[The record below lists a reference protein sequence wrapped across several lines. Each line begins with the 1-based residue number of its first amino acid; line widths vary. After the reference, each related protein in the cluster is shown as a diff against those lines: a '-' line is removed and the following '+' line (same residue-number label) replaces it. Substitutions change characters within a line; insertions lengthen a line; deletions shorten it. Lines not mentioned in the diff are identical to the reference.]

1 MTARRLLCLIA
12 LGLAGVAT
20 AVPSSSA
27 APRQAAK
34 DGGILRMG
42 TTDPFDSMNPFVAF
56 SALSYVAFTNIYPT
70 LVQYDRNFK
79 IAGRL
84 GDVLEDLEGRPDLD
98 VHAQAGEVVRRQA
111 ADGR

>member
-20 AVPSSSA
+20 AAPPSSA
-27 APRQAAK
+27 APRHVVK

-56 SALSYVAFTNIYPT
+56 QRD
-70 LVQYDRNFK
+70 LVRRVHEHLPDAHPVRQELQDRR
-79 IAGRL
+79 RL
-84 GDVLEDLEGRPDLD
+84 GEVLDDLEGRPDLD
-98 VHAQAGEVVRRQA
+98 VHAQARQVVRRHA
-111 ADGR
+111 GDRR